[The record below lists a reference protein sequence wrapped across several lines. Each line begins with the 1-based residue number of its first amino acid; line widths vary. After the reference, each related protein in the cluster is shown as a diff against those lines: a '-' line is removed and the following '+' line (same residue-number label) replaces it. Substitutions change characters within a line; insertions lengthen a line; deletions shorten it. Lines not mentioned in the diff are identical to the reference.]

1 MVKFK
6 PRFGLEQ
13 IEEYKVETVPDADI
27 IVNANETNWPLAPS
41 LVRKIQDKM
50 TAFPFNRYP
59 PMHAES
65 IRQVLGEGLRV
76 DPENIIVGNG
86 SSELL
91 EKACYA
97 FGGIGKKIAFPYP
110 SFSMYKEYAQLSD
123 SIPTPYPL
131 TKEGYIDADSV
142 IEFYMRERPSLLI
155 ICNPNNPTGNFTSL
169 VVIEKILRNVEC
181 PVIMDEAYME
191 FVDPTDKLGRLSSL
205 SLLNDCDNFLCFRTF
220 SKAYGLAGLR
230 VGYGTGSSELIK
242 VMQKVLLPYHV
253 NGFSLMVAQ
262 MVYKEGELLRS
273 RVGMVVRARDKMQA
287 LLKNLGFKVFPSA
300 TNFILFL
307 PTEELAFRLSRYA
320 IKLGYKLEGSNEVM
334 AGEVIFSQLL
344 GAKILVRDFTKHPAL
359 PGAIRLT
366 LGTVEENEKI
376 AALLQEV
383 CESARE
389 A

>member
-1 MVKFK
+1 MVKIK

-13 IEEYKVETVPDADI
+13 IEEYTVATVPDADI
-27 IVNANETNWPLAPS
+27 IVNANETNWPLAGS
-41 LVRKIQDKM
+41 LVGKIQEKLS
-50 TAFPFNRYP
+50 AFPFNRYP
-59 PMHAES
+59 PMHGETMS
-65 IRQVLGEGLRV
+65 RVLAKGLRV
-76 DPENIIVGNG
+76 DPNNIIIGNG

-110 SFSMYKEYAQLSD
+110 SFSMYREYAQLAD

-131 TKEGYIDADSV
+131 TKEGFIDADSV
-142 IEFYMRERPSLLI
+142 IEFYRTEHPALLI

-169 VVIEKILRNVEC
+169 VVIEKILQNVEC

-191 FVDPTDKLGRLSSL
+191 FVDATDTLGRLSTL
-205 SLLNDCDNFLCFRTF
+205 SLLNDYDNFLCFRTF

-253 NGFSLMVAQ
+253 NAFSLMVAQ
-262 MVYKEGELLRS
+262 MAYEEQSLLRS
-273 RVGMVVRARDKMQA
+273 RVSMAIRERDKMS
-287 LLKNLGFKVFPSA
+287 LILKKLGFRVFPSS
-300 TNFILFL
+300 TNFILFM

-359 PGAIRLT
+359 PGGIRLT
-366 LGTVEENEKI
+366 VGTAEENAKI
-376 AALLQEV
+376 GALLEEV
-383 CESARE
+383 CASAKE
-389 A
+389 E